1 MYIIKSHDL
10 VFYPKGSLFFL
21 YYIKHYP
28 HCIEYQEKKDRL
40 IEKIDDVWHTSTHIN
55 RIAEDVE
62 RTKSFTL
69 CHYQTRKP
77 SICKKTTKNY
87 QKRKKCCCCLF
98 IVFLFFSLI
107 SKYCWW
113 VGGKNDSSHSL
124 SRLLMIWKER
134 KEERMNKMHENKTFA
149 VTTSYYYTHTHTFHP
164 CSYNNNNRIDDDAKT
179 NASKRKRMLSTFFLR
194 FSSFRF
200 LSFRSIAFF
209 LSFFLH
215 LTARKT
221 W

>member
-69 CHYQTRKP
+69 CHYQMRKP

-149 VTTSYYYTHTHTFHP
+149 VTTSYYYTHTHFIHAPITTITG
-164 CSYNNNNRIDDDAKT
+164 STTMQKQ
-179 NASKRKRMLSTFFLR
+179 MLVKERECFLLFFFVFPRSVFFL
-194 FSSFRF
+194 
-200 LSFRSIAFF
+200 LDPLRSFF
-209 LSFFLH
+209 LSFFI
-215 LTARKT
+215 
-221 W
+221 